1 MDRLHG
7 RVKVRRQEFTMYR
20 NGRAIV
26 SASLLIIFSIHL
38 LLSIDIASSQ
48 RVGTYYPIEYNSLGA
63 TTRISGTSTHLQ
75 SDDSVYMIFRSYQS
89 SNTTIQP
96 IANMNFTSDA
106 TGWAYG
112 ETNDV
117 NDFASGAWSS
127 TGGNDDSGCYDLITS
142 DTSATQS
149 FDVEQ
154 WVNYTFTVD
163 TIPMQAIIYSS
174 YRYTSDGDATS
185 TPKIKLVRPD
195 GSVVDVWTGS
205 TVILSAGSD
214 TNHTYVSADAAS
226 TFTSVGTYQLSL
238 CTHANSLK
246 ASDKTTVHN
255 YWDDAGITLA
265 DPICTAEVE
274 FTGSSD
280 TYMWTE
286 LNLTVDSSWTVDSV
300 YVTIQVFDST
310 AGQYPTGGEGYL
322 AYTSGTANID
332 ETKNQTVAITPAHFR
347 NSTGYWKA
355 KVKGVKKTD
364 APFDFKADLIKCD
377 IDFSAPSKPF
387 DWAILY
393 ALLVVFGVV
402 FISAV
407 KLNRKKKTNTFSELF
422 GMTHQQMIGKKMLL
436 EIDPTSNYHKA
447 LLNFASEAKKSSEP
461 LFIFTSTNS
470 ALHSALPRAEDV
482 KFFLLTSNVSS
493 LQQINEK
500 VTLLP
505 AHDLSILLNAS
516 VEALKEQKEKTINIL
531 FDNISSIIIRCGFEK
546 TYSFMHFLLE
556 AVSSPRATALFVFNP
571 AAHDPEISS
580 SIRGLFHIQLAYTK
594 NGPKVG
600 AS

>member
-1 MDRLHG
+1 MDRFYG
-7 RVKVRRQEFTMYR
+7 RVKIRRQEFTMCR

-26 SASLLIIFSIHL
+26 SASLLIIFSIQL

-48 RVGTYYPIEYNSLGA
+48 RVGTYYPIEYNPLGA

-75 SDDSVYMIFRSYQS
+75 SDDSVYTIFRSYQS
-89 SNTTIQP
+89 GNTAIQP

-127 TGGNDDSGCYDLITS
+127 TGGNDDSGCYDLMAK
-142 DTSATQS
+142 DTLATQS

-163 TIPMQAIIYSS
+163 TIPLQAMIYAS
-174 YRYTSDGDATS
+174 YRYTSDDDATS

-214 TNHTYVSADAAS
+214 TNHTYVSADATSA
-226 TFTSVGTYQLSL
+226 FTSIGTYQLSL
-238 CTHANSLK
+238 YTQANSIK

-255 YWDDAGITLA
+255 YWDNAGITLA

-322 AYTSGTANID
+322 GYTSGTANID
-332 ETKNQTVAITPAHFR
+332 ETKNQTVTITPAHFR
-347 NSTGYWKA
+347 NSTGYWKV
-355 KVKGVKKTD
+355 KVKGVKTTD

-393 ALLVVFGVV
+393 ALLAVFGLV

-407 KLNRKKKTNTFSELF
+407 KLNRKKKTDTFSELF
-422 GMTHQQMIGKKMLL
+422 GMTHEGMIGKKMLL

-447 LLNFASEAKKSSEP
+447 LLNFASEAKKSSES

-505 AHDLSILLNAS
+505 AHDLSILLNTA
-516 VEALKEQKEKTINIL
+516 VGALKEEKEKPINIL
-531 FDNISSIIIRCGFEK
+531 FDNISSIIIRCGFKK
-546 TYSFMHFLLE
+546 TYSFMNFLLE
-556 AVSSPRATALFVFNP
+556 AIASPKATALFVFNP
-571 AAHDPEISS
+571 AAHDPETTS
-580 SIRGLFHIQLAYTK
+580 SIRGLFHNQLAYTK
-594 NGPKVG
+594 RGPKVG
-600 AS
+600 TL